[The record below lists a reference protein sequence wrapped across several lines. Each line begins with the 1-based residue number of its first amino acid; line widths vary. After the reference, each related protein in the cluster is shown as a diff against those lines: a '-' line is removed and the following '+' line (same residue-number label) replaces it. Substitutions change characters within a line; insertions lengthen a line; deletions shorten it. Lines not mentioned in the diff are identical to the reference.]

1 MVKKITQL
9 LMVVT
14 MTSITSCA
22 SIPSD
27 KLAHYKEI
35 TKNIDVTNQKEVVL
49 AQHLYNEM
57 RKNNQ

>member
-1 MVKKITQL
+1 
-9 LMVVT
+9 

>member
-1 MVKKITQL
+1 
-9 LMVVT
+9 

-22 SIPSD
+22 SIPPN

-35 TKNIDVTNQKEVVL
+35 TKNIDVTNQKEIVL

-57 RKNNQ
+57 RKNNE